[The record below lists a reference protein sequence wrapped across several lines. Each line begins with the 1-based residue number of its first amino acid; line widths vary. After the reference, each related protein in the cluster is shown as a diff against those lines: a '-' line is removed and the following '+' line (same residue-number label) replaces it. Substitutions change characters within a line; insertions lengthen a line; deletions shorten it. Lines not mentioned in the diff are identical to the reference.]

1 MLNRIKKSFNQR
13 GDMTGM
19 TFMAIVLVISVF
31 AFFGTDIQGI
41 WSSHRKLAVAVD
53 DTFSLVQAEGGFDSN
68 LRAYFY
74 DLCRTQGLDTSKIT
88 ISGTPKL
95 VQRKGH
101 VELNATITYT
111 LKSLKPVGVGEIS
124 FIIPASADGLARTY
138 FRTGGTP

>member
-53 DTFSLVQAEGGFDSN
+53 DTFSLVQAEGGST
-68 LRAYFY
+68 L
-74 DLCRTQGLDTSKIT
+74 
-88 ISGTPKL
+88 ISEL
-95 VQRKGH
+95 IFMIS
-101 VELNATITYT
+101 VELR
-111 LKSLKPVGVGEIS
+111 
-124 FIIPASADGLARTY
+124 D
-138 FRTGGTP
+138 